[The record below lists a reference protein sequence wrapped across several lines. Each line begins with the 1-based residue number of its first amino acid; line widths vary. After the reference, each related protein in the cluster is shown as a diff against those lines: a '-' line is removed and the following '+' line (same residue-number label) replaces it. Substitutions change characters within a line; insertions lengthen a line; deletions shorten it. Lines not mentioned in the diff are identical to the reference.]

1 MQSTG
6 HSSRHDLSFTSTHGS
21 AITYVTKILRGL
33 KYSGTVG
40 GNSNPAGAP
49 MHDYGCYMAS
59 MSLRTQIAQALG
71 KRATIRLRD
80 SDGSMRDIVGVLQS
94 ETALVNRRGEI
105 VNFNPDEAVAFR
117 VIPVFNRRD
126 VSTGSLSI
134 YDTKSKSLH
143 TITGTDG
150 VVRIYCCGPTVY
162 RDAHVGNLRTFLLSD
177 LISRTL
183 QMTGL
188 DVTLVQ
194 NITDVGHMADDF
206 EEDKML
212 AESAKT
218 KVDPFKIART
228 FEERF
233 HIDLARLNIDPA
245 ASYPRAS
252 EKMPEMIASIEKLID
267 MKRAY
272 VGSDGSVYF
281 DATSFPTYGALSGN
295 KLDSLQPGHR
305 YEFTDE
311 GGKRFHADWALWK
324 LAGAR
329 TQMIW
334 DSPWGAGFPGWHIE
348 CSAMSIELL
357 DSHVDLHLGGIDLR
371 FPHHENE
378 RAQSNSLTGNETVDT
393 WVHGEHLLFE
403 GRKMSK
409 SAENVVLLQDVI
421 DRGLDPLSLRF
432 ALLENRY
439 RSQMDLSW
447 ASLEAAHSTLK
458 RWRQLLANAGASDE
472 MKFDQEVSDALTT
485 DLDTPRAMQRI
496 RTIEKDPTIG
506 ALDKRALFLFADQV
520 FGLDLDRGI
529 ESREVSA
536 EIQALLDARISA
548 RAQKNWALSDSLRDQ
563 LTDAGLEINDGAD
576 GQSWSWK

>member
-1 MQSTG
+1 MN
-6 HSSRHDLSFTSTHGS
+6 L
-21 AITYVTKILRGL
+21 A
-33 KYSGTVG
+33 
-40 GNSNPAGAP
+40 
-49 MHDYGCYMAS
+49 
-59 MSLRTQIAQALG
+59 TQIAQALG
-71 KRATIRLRD
+71 KRVTIRLRD
-80 SDGSMRDIVGVLQS
+80 SDGTFRDVVGVLQS
-94 ETALVNRRGEI
+94 ETTLINRRGEN
-105 VNFNPDEAVAFR
+105 VSFDPESAVAFR

-126 VSTGSLSI
+126 ISAGSLTM
-134 YDTKSKSLH
+134 YDTMSRALK
-143 TITGTDG
+143 TISSRDG
-150 VVRIYCCGPTVY
+150 AVRIYCCGPTVY

-188 DVTLVQ
+188 EVTLVQ

-206 EEDKML
+206 SEEDKML
-212 AESAKT
+212 AESEKT
-218 KVDPFKIART
+218 KVDPFEIART
-228 FEERF
+228 FEARF
-233 HIDLARLNIDPA
+233 HIDLQRLNIQGAD
-245 ASYPRAS
+245 SYPRAS
-252 EKMPEMIASIEKLID
+252 EKMPQMIAAIERLIELNN
-267 MKRAY
+267 AY

-295 KLDSLQPGHR
+295 KLEALKPGHR

-357 DSHVDLHLGGIDLR
+357 DGHVDLHIGGIDLR

-378 RAQSNSLTGNETVDT
+378 RAQSDSLTGDETVDT

-409 SAENVVLLQDVI
+409 SAGNVVLLQDVI

-447 ASLEAAHSTLK
+447 ASLEAAHTTLK
-458 RWRQLLANAGASDE
+458 RWRQLLADAGSGVE
-472 MKFDQEVSDALTT
+472 LKFDQEISDAFTT

-496 RTIEKDPTIG
+496 RAIEKDSTIG

-520 FGLDLDRGI
+520 LGLELDRGV
-529 ESREVSA
+529 ESKEPSD
-536 EIQALLDARISA
+536 EIKALLAARINA
-548 RAQKNWALSDSLRDQ
+548 RAEKNWSMSDSLRDQ
-563 LTDAGLEINDGAD
+563 LLEAGLEIKDGAK
-576 GQSWSWK
+576 GQEWSWR